1 MWGNL
6 YGFRAS
12 VLQPVKAGNRNISV
26 NNFKDFINQTLVHCA
41 PTSYLKGVSLLYLS
55 SIVGKISGESLW
67 QTLPGVLVNF
77 SFSPHKIYLFFE
89 MPLPTGVCEGRV
101 SRQLHGTLL
110 YCQLVLNHCK
120 PQIASAEAALVKL
133 HCCCLSWMCQL
144 WVAEQPLSAWC
155 CLENREKVG
164 KGDAAWQWRAKD
176 NAPERIK
183 VPLSQLYL
191 KGG

>member
-1 MWGNL
+1 M
-6 YGFRAS
+6 
-12 VLQPVKAGNRNISV
+12 KAGNRNVSV
-26 NNFKDFINQTLVHCA
+26 NNFKDLINQTLVRCA
-41 PTSYLKGVSLLYLS
+41 PASYLLLYLT
-55 SIVGKISGESLW
+55 SIVGKVSGEDLW

-89 MPLPTGVCEGRV
+89 MSLPTGVCEGRV
-101 SRQLHGTLL
+101 SSSCMVL

-120 PQIASAEAALVKL
+120 PQIASAEAAWLKL

-164 KGDAAWQWRAKD
+164 KVDAAWQWRAKD
-176 NAPERIK
+176 NAPEMIK

-191 KGG
+191 KGGKAVPKTSQLHQQGPFSQ